1 MLNPSCPF
9 CHAALNPVGIRQQW
23 CASCRRFGYASEHE
37 EPVRLNLIVADI
49 HQAARRHSEL
59 TDGIMQI
66 SFEQFTHPAVPFL
79 AWRCYAKLDGRLVKS
94 SSRPHPS
101 PGEALRELTELLA
114 PS

>member
-9 CHAALNPVGIRQQW
+9 CRAELNLVGVRQQW
-23 CASCRRFGYASEHE
+23 CASCRRFGYAGEHE
-37 EPVRLNLIVADI
+37 EPVRFNLIVADI

-59 TDGIMQI
+59 NDGIMQI
-66 SFEQFTHPAVPFL
+66 SFEQFTHPSVPFL

-94 SSRPHPS
+94 SARPHPN